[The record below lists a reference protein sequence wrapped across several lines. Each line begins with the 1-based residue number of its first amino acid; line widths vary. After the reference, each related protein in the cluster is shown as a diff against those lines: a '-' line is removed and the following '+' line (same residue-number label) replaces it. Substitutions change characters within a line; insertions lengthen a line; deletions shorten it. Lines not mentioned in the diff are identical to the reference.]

1 MEYKIILTDDGYEI
15 PLEDVIFLKDG
26 IVTKEEG
33 NLISHTEY
41 TIKTIKVDSIDM
53 TMQEY
58 IDDLNLQDKIFDVAY
73 KRAEETFIKN
83 ELSFDF
89 NAFDVAFK
97 KVHRRDMKVN
107 SLQYWKFLQE
117 LKSKEVYTYTELD
130 VYGFKTKDYLDF
142 CNNKIE
148 ESKRWLKHLDE
159 TIKVF
164 KLSYQNKSI

>member
-1 MEYKIILTDDGYEI
+1 MEYKIIITNEGYEI

-33 NLISHTEY
+33 DLISHTEY

-53 TMQEY
+53 TMKEY
-58 IDDLNLQDKIFDVAY
+58 IEDLNLQDKIFDAAY
-73 KRAEETFIKN
+73 ARAEETFIKK

-89 NAFDVAFK
+89 HAFSEAFK
-97 KVHRRDMKVN
+97 KVHKRDMKVN
-107 SLQYWKFLQE
+107 SFQYWTFLQE
-117 LKSKEVYTYTELD
+117 LKSKENFTYTELD

-148 ESKRWLKHLDE
+148 ESKRWNNHLDE

-164 KLSYQNKSI
+164 KLSYKNKSI